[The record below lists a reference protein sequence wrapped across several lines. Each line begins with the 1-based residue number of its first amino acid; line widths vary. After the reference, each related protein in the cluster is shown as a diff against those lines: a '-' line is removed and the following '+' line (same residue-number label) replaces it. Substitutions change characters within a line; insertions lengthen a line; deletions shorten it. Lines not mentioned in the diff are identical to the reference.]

1 MWLMTQHGF
10 YSIVEK
16 TPDEFHIRSRERG
29 DLQNL
34 IDRVPLPLATIEDS
48 PKNDYA
54 FRIIGKRELVALV
67 LQFMASSLDY
77 GNFKDHIDRSPDQKR
92 KSRAYHEV
100 WGVMAGALG
109 SYGRAGSEMK

>member
-16 TPDEFHIRSRERG
+16 APDEFHVRSRERG

-34 IDRVPLPLATIEDS
+34 IDRAPLTAATIEDS

-54 FRIIGKRELVALV
+54 FRIIGKRELVQQV
-67 LQFMASSLDY
+67 LQFLATSLDY
-77 GNFKDHIDRSPDQKR
+77 GNFKGHIEHSPDQKR

-100 WGVMAGALG
+100 WGVMAKQAL
-109 SYGRAGSEMK
+109 

>member
-16 TPDEFHIRSRERG
+16 TPGEFHIRSRERG

-34 IDRVPLPLATIEDS
+34 IDRAPLPTATIEAS

-54 FRIIGKRELVALV
+54 FRIIGQRELVQQV
-67 LQFMASSLDY
+67 LQFLATSLDY
-77 GNFKDHIDRSPDQKR
+77 SNFKDHIDQSADQTS
-92 KSRAYHEV
+92 KSLAYHDV
-100 WGVMAGALG
+100 WGIMARALG
-109 SYGRAGSEMK
+109 SYGRGGS